1 MTRKKTGEMASE
13 KNQLAFALE
22 LARGA
27 SVAQAAKKVRIA
39 LTTGY
44 RWDKKQ
50 EVRQAVDDFRRSVLQ
65 TACNKMISITGKAV
79 ETLGQLLD
87 SKNEST
93 RLSAAKAVLDGTVK
107 IRELAEMEREIER
120 IHEIVATIRVQ
131 NKQRGPNYAQ

>member
-87 SKNEST
+87 SKSEQI
-93 RLSAAKAVLDGTVK
+93 RLATARTVIDGTAK
-107 IRELAEMEREIER
+107 LRQLAELEQELEQIRT
-120 IHEIVATIRVQ
+120 IVATLRLQ
-131 NKQRGPNYAQ
+131 QAPPR